1 MSAQFGVTTVMTI
14 DGDLS
19 QKIPVTVKVR
29 VRSHVCIQHN
39 IIQYNV
45 QYKIICIL

>member
-29 VRSHVCIQHN
+29 VRVHVCN

-45 QYKIICIL
+45 LYNIICIIK